1 MTIFFLHPSYFCLR
15 ARRYAALLILY
26 LAAFSAC
33 DAVGATT
40 ATVQQTRTVIT
51 HRKWHGIDEATVFQP
66 FSAADYDTIAVE
78 NFDIT
83 GVRLPPADAKT
94 IAAVQQ
100 AMNEM
105 KPEFIA
111 GLTKKVRGRVS
122 GQQPGKTLVVR
133 ARVAKLDPGSQ
144 AALYWSGFLT
154 GTVQIQIIGELIDG
168 STGQLLVRF
177 AQERQSGVGAFG
189 AGSGALFRR
198 TARQIGGDVATLI
211 NAFTR

>member
-1 MTIFFLHPSYFCLR
+1 
-15 ARRYAALLILY
+15 
-26 LAAFSAC
+26 
-33 DAVGATT
+33 
-40 ATVQQTRTVIT
+40 VIT
-51 HRKWHGIDEATVFQP
+51 HRNWHGIDEATVFQP
-66 FSAADYDTIAVE
+66 FNAADYDTIAVE

-83 GVRLPPADAKT
+83 GLRLPPADEKT
-94 IAAVQQ
+94 IRAVQE
-100 AMNEM
+100 ALKDM

-111 GLTKKVRGRVS
+111 GLTKKVRRRRLS

-133 ARVAKLDPGSQ
+133 ARLAKLDPGPQ

-168 STGQLLVRF
+168 ASGQVLVRF